1 LLAAVNVCQTDR
13 SGVIYR
19 NEQDFSCMKEEKV
32 SKANGSANGHARNA
46 ETELYIPVGPDITVT
61 DTNTKPGLPHPI
73 DIDRVFTDYP
83 ANGAILEM
91 QTGLCQHG
99 RNRALASGATRPVA
113 EDQKALE
120 DHARAMAKRTEQKI
134 YRDSYDPSKHAHD
147 KLRQDEHQQRL
158 DQRGEV
164 QQGVAHARAN
174 LRDAD
179 TNLAKTPK
187 AGEKPVLNP
196 WVVAASIA
204 AINISVSPTVH
215 DSVFATLGDDLLAWL
230 LSLTGAG
237 FVAALLTLAI
247 ISGRRSIVR
256 WLGLAAGIAVGIAL
270 AMIRL
275 STADNVGECMF
286 AVGLSIFEI
295 AAVGLLEWL
304 ASGLRV
310 AEDTWMQTKSVED
323 EAVQLHVAAQMDLTR
338 WESRLEEINK
348 AIREHISYVEDR
360 AIRNL
365 PLSEL
370 EDVAVKA
377 VLDGYNAGLS
387 ENLGRILGVRKH
399 HE

>member
-1 LLAAVNVCQTDR
+1 
-13 SGVIYR
+13 
-19 NEQDFSCMKEEKV
+19 MKEEKV
-32 SKANGSANGHARNA
+32 SKANGNANGHARNA

-61 DTNTKPGLPHPI
+61 NTNTKPGLPHPI
-73 DIDRVFTDYP
+73 DIDRVVTDYP
-83 ANGAILEM
+83 ASGAILEM

-99 RNRALASGATRPVA
+99 RNRALASGATKPVA

-147 KLRQDEHQQRL
+147 KLRQDEHQQQL
-158 DQRGEV
+158 GQRGEV

-187 AGEKPVLNP
+187 AREKPVLNP

-304 ASGLRV
+304 VPRGSRVIALHPRPVSDRLDGLHRDVPLLARLQQRVEVVSVVGVLHRDEVVGKQDAVEVKPLEASPMRGRDLRTV
-310 AEDTWMQTKSVED
+310 ARHTDPLD
-323 EAVQLHVAAQMDLTR
+323 EAFL
-338 WESRLEEINK
+338 
-348 AIREHISYVEDR
+348 
-360 AIRNL
+360 
-365 PLSEL
+365 
-370 EDVAVKA
+370 
-377 VLDGYNAGLS
+377 AG
-387 ENLGRILGVRKH
+387 EQRGV
-399 HE
+399 